1 MQILIINNKL
11 FIFVYTLIVITYMIK
26 KSTRDTILSILKASL
41 RINKRLYEILKTYE
55 VSEQQFNVLR
65 VLRGQKNKPSNL
77 KTIQARM
84 VHKMSNT
91 SRLIDKLIVKGY
103 VTRNICETN
112 RRKID
117 IFITE
122 KGLLILSKID
132 PFIDE
137 NEELLTKKLSEEDK
151 KTLVY
156 LVNKIA
162 I

>member
-1 MQILIINNKL
+1 
-11 FIFVYTLIVITYMIK
+11 MIK
-26 KSTRDTILSILKASL
+26 KSTRDAILSILKASL

-65 VLRGQKNKPSNL
+65 VLRGQKNKPSTL

-112 RRKID
+112 RRKIPKMKNASFKKCMDPPAAILRINHEQCLGD
-117 IFITE
+117 ICPTLYKHVICLRMHTE
-122 KGLLILSKID
+122 KHWHGV
-132 PFIDE
+132 
-137 NEELLTKKLSEEDK
+137 SEMSRIVPA
-151 KTLVY
+151 TP
-156 LVNKIA
+156 
-162 I
+162 